1 MDIQN
6 LAKFEWE
13 NEIPYSKDVV
23 NRTLHA
29 VIGEGEETRDLDYV
43 LGFLSYNKENRKWGI
58 NSLLRKHNDAFG
70 THSFGQVNS
79 AFSITVKAINENSTD
94 LKIVVSARQGNFIGG
109 GNIAYL
115 QGECDK
121 FIDALS
127 YYLERQ
133 DLVKD
138 WEENFKPQTLANNA
152 KVKGK
157 GCAMLLFVPFILGLG
172 GFITYLLC

>member
-6 LAKFEWE
+6 LAKYEWE
-13 NEIPYSKDVV
+13 NEIPYPKDEV

-29 VIGEGEETRDLDYV
+29 VIGEGEETGGLDYV
-43 LGFLSYNKENRKWGI
+43 LGFLDYNKENRKWGL
-58 NSLLRKHNDAFG
+58 NSLLRNHNDAFG

-79 AFSITVKAINENSTD
+79 SFSITVKAINDNSTV

-115 QGECDK
+115 QGECEK
-121 FIDALS
+121 FIKALS

-133 DLVKD
+133 DVVKD
-138 WEENFKPQTLANNA
+138 WEENIKPQMLAKNA
-152 KVKGK
+152 QVKGK
-157 GCAMLLFVPFILGLG
+157 GCAMILLLPLILGLG